1 MLKIVFAAGG
11 TGGHIFPAIAIAD
24 EIKKRFPD
32 AQILFIG
39 AKGRIEEKIVPQ
51 NNYDIKLIEIAG
63 FNREKLLMNVSL
75 PMKVVGSILKSR
87 RILKEFKP
95 DVVVGT
101 GGFVCGPVIYAANKL
116 KIPVL
121 LQEGNSYPGKT
132 IQFHS
137 KKAEK
142 VILTFEE
149 SNKYVKRKDNVM
161 NIAHPIRTSLKLID
175 KKEAL
180 KSFNLP
186 EENKTIFIFGASQGA
201 RGINIAL
208 DKIAT
213 ELYDENVNL
222 IWQTGV
228 PDFQQYSEKYRPY
241 SDKIKILDFIEKI
254 AYAFSAADLV
264 ICRSGITSI
273 MEIAYLELPAILIP
287 LPTSAENHQEMNARS
302 MMTKKAAVM
311 LLQKDLDKELYSTIK
326 KYLYNESLLSELK
339 ENVSKFSD
347 IDAAAKI
354 AEEVLKLANNERKNL

>member
-1 MLKIVFAAGG
+1 VFAAGG

-24 EIKKRFPD
+24 EIKKRFND

-63 FNREKLLMNVSL
+63 FNREKFLMNVSL
-75 PMKVVGSILKSR
+75 PMKVIGSVLKSR

-116 KIPVL
+116 RIPVL

-137 KKAEK
+137 KKADK

-175 KKEAL
+175 KKETL

-186 EENKTIFIFGASQGA
+186 VENKTIFIFGASQGA

-208 DKIAT
+208 DKIAPK
-213 ELYDENVNL
+213 LYNENINL

-228 PDFQQYSEKYRPY
+228 PDFKHYSDKYKNY

-302 MMTKKAAVM
+302 MMNKKAAVM
-311 LLQKDLDKELYSTIK
+311 LLQKDLDNELYDTIK
-326 KYLYNESLLSELK
+326 KYLHNESLLNELR
-339 ENVSKFSD
+339 ENVSRFSD
-347 IDAAAKI
+347 IEAASKI
-354 AEEVLKLANNERKNL
+354 AEEVIKLANNERKNL

>member
-1 MLKIVFAAGG
+1 VFAAGG

-24 EIKKRFPD
+24 EIKKRFND

-63 FNREKLLMNVSL
+63 FNREKFLMNVSL
-75 PMKVVGSILKSR
+75 PMKVIGSVLKSR
-87 RILKEFKP
+87 RILKEFNP

-137 KKAEK
+137 KKADK

-175 KKEAL
+175 KNEAL

-186 EENKTIFIFGASQGA
+186 VENKTIFIFGASQGA
-201 RGINIAL
+201 RGINLAL
-208 DKIAT
+208 DKIAPKF
-213 ELYDENVNL
+213 YDENINL

-228 PDFQQYSEKYRPY
+228 PDFKHYSDKYKNY

-302 MMTKKAAVM
+302 MMNKKSAVM
-311 LLQKDLDKELYSTIK
+311 LLQKDLDSELYGTIK
-326 KYLYNESLLSELK
+326 KYLHNEFLLNELR

-347 IDAAAKI
+347 IEAASKI
-354 AEEVLKLANNERKNL
+354 AEEVIKLANNERKNL